1 MMEYKNLLVM
11 VDPTKT
17 EQSSLRRAVFLARSY
32 GAKISVLL
40 CVYDLSYEMTS
51 MLSQEERDGMRKVVI
66 EQHQQWLNEVVA
78 QYSDID
84 MDTSVVWHNRPFEAA
99 IKQVQNNNHDLL
111 IKATHHHDKF
121 KSVIFTP
128 TDWHL
133 LRKSPCDVLL
143 VKEHDWPTD
152 GTIVTA
158 INAVSEDDDHIN
170 LNNKV
175 LQHASDMAKV
185 INAKVKVVNAYP
197 GTPVNIAIE
206 IPEFNSAAYNDSVK
220 QHHIDKTH
228 LLAQQFQIKPE
239 HCIIDEGLA
248 EDVIPRISISL
259 DAELVIIG
267 TIGRTGLS
275 AAFIGNT
282 AEHVIDGINCDLL
295 AVKPDGFQC
304 PV

>member
-1 MMEYKNLLVM
+1 MEYKNILVM
-11 VDPTKT
+11 VDPTKS
-17 EQSSLRRAVFLARSY
+17 EQPSLRRAVFLARSY

-40 CVYDLSYEMTS
+40 AVYDLSYEMTS
-51 MLSQEERDGMRKVVI
+51 MLSQEERDSMREVVVG
-66 EQHQQWLNEVVA
+66 QHQQWLDDVINE
-78 QYSDID
+78 YSDVP
-84 MDTSVVWHNRPFEAA
+84 METSVVWHNRPFEAA
-99 IKQVQNNNHDLL
+99 IKQVQANGHDLL
-111 IKATHHHDKF
+111 VKATHRHDKL

-143 VKEHDWPTD
+143 VKDHDWPVD

-158 INAVSEDDDHIN
+158 VNAVSEDKDHIN

-175 LQHASDMAKV
+175 LQHATDMAKV
-185 INAKVKVVNAYP
+185 INANVKVINAYP

-206 IPEFNSAAYNDSVK
+206 IPEFNSSEYNDSVK
-220 QHHIDKTH
+220 AHHDEKTSA
-228 LLAQQFQIKPE
+228 LAAQFGICE
-239 HCIIDEGLA
+239 GDCVVEEGLA
-248 EDVIPRISISL
+248 EDVIPRVSTNL

-295 AVKPDGFQC
+295 AVKPDGFEC

>member
-11 VDPTKT
+11 VDPTKS
-17 EQSSLRRAVFLARSY
+17 EQPSLRRAVFLARSY

-51 MLSQEERDGMRKVVI
+51 MLSQDERDSMREVVI
-66 EQHQQWLNEVVA
+66 AQHQQWLDEVINE
-78 QYSDID
+78 YSDVP
-84 MDTSVVWHNRPFEAA
+84 MNTFVAWHNRPFEAA
-99 IKQVQNNNHDLL
+99 IKQVQAQGHDLL
-111 IKATHHHDKF
+111 IKATHNHDKL

-143 VKEHDWPTD
+143 VKEHDWPID

-158 INAVSEDDDHIN
+158 INAVSEDKDHIN

-175 LQHASDMAKV
+175 LQHATDMAKV
-185 INAKVKVVNAYP
+185 INAKVKVINAYP

-206 IPEFNSAAYNDSVK
+206 IPEFNTSEYNNSVK
-220 QHHIDKTH
+220 QHHEQKTQ
-228 LLAQQFQIKPE
+228 LLASDFGIE
-239 HCIIDEGLA
+239 AEDCIVDEGLA
-248 EDVIPRISISL
+248 EDVIPRVSTQL

-282 AEHVIDGINCDLL
+282 AEHVIDSINCDLL
-295 AVKPDGFQC
+295 AVKPDGFEC